1 MAEPAWFLCRFS
13 RDDGLRTLGGIR
25 SCNRLEDQL
34 QADLHVAGQIG
45 LAGDLTEIRPGR
57 IDEVVRVKAEDRV
70 IERVQELAP
79 NLEPGRLGEINVFDQ
94 REVPQVDLLSA
105 HPVNTRGEGAN
116 VVR

>member
-1 MAEPAWFLCRFS
+1 MFVALRRSGIEIYVVHRQGGA
-13 RDDGLRTLGGIR
+13 GLVFMPIQPRRWTANLGGIR

-34 QADLHVAGQIG
+34 QADLHIAGQIG

-79 NLEPGRLGEINVFDQ
+79 NLEP
-94 REVPQVDLLSA
+94 
-105 HPVNTRGEGAN
+105 
-116 VVR
+116 